1 MSEMGAQKG
10 CRRGFLASRRRQR
23 SRPQVLRRAR
33 LPRSL
38 RIPSERVL
46 GHFQNPPAWSLKREC
61 GKAESTLLLRA
72 PSGRPESVGMGCVAP
87 VSTLGSRGVDCPTYE
102 CIGRGYSRHRA
113 ADARIVRELI
123 RLLGLQKGGAIVD
136 VGAGT
141 GNYSV
146 ALARLGYTITAV
158 EPSMTMRKQ
167 AEDVPGVRWVA
178 ATAKRLPLPDGCADG
193 AICVLALHHFSDVK
207 AALSEMRR
215 VTGRGSIVVL
225 TFDPRAAEPFW
236 FADYFPNLWHEAYEV
251 FPPLEDII
259 DLAKENTG
267 QHVEVYPFR
276 LPHDLRDKFAAAT
289 DVLGRRCT
297 RGHLVLRAR
306 GPIQR
311 SGGATT
317 IEPGPRIRGV
327 A

>member
-1 MSEMGAQKG
+1 MD
-10 CRRGFLASRRRQR
+10 R
-23 SRPQVLRRAR
+23 
-33 LPRSL
+33 
-38 RIPSERVL
+38 
-46 GHFQNPPAWSLKREC
+46 
-61 GKAESTLLLRA
+61 
-72 PSGRPESVGMGCVAP
+72 
-87 VSTLGSRGVDCPTYE
+87 PTYE

-141 GNYSV
+141 GNYSA

-236 FADYFPNLWHEAYEV
+236 FADYFPDLWHEAYEV

-259 DLAKENTG
+259 DLAKENTR

-276 LPHDLRDKFAAAT
+276 LPHDLRDKFAAAGWQRPRMYLDD
-289 DVLGRRCT
+289 DVRAGISCFALADQSSVREGLRRLSRDLESGAWHRKYHDILTFEDFDAGYRFLG
-297 RGHLVLRAR
+297 
-306 GPIQR
+306 I
-311 SGGATT
+311 GG
-317 IEPGPRIRGV
+317 V
-327 A
+327 S